1 GLGILATENAQQRS
15 TLRLVCALVD
25 HDRRF
30 ALTLVNGARPAEDSH
45 EFQTVECGRSVM
57 AALDLEPAH
66 RLAMSVRRQSVELT
80 GATVG
85 AVAVDEFASLDG
97 PFRVCHGSP
106 PVRLGETAQRFLK
119 QPQF

>member
-1 GLGILATENAQQRS
+1 PRDQAHRRS
-15 TLRLVCALVD
+15 AGTYKIAVVV
-25 HDRRF
+25 DRRQ
-30 ALTLVNGARPAEDSH
+30 LVLARARDDQIAMTHRPSARRHD
-45 EFQTVECGRSVM
+45 QAAIRRARNRRN

-80 GATVG
+80 GAAVG

-106 PVRLGETAQRFLK
+106 PEGWARLHRGF
-119 QPQF
+119 